1 MEGFALILIGA
12 AIFSHA
18 WYLLG
23 LYSDGRTVGVLM
35 AALGAGLLI
44 TLTFE
49 PQLLGMQGSDGAQ
62 QLGEITM
69 MKTLIILWA
78 TFAGT
83 VAAQGWWDLEERAI
97 GFYGLALA
105 VGSAVSVAY
114 FATQLWEHDA
124 LSGVSAVSVTVSFT
138 AVSSVL
144 TIVGA
149 TLFFYM
155 AIPFYGLRLV
165 AGWFSLVGS
174 IGIIGVGL
182 AIITTVIAY

>member
-49 PQLLGMQGSDGAQ
+49 PQLLGMHGSDGAQ

-78 TFAGT
+78 AYAGA

-97 GFYGLALA
+97 GFYCLALA
-105 VGSAVSVAY
+105 VGSGAILQVIVSVAR
-114 FATQLWEHDA
+114 L
-124 LSGVSAVSVTVSFT
+124 
-138 AVSSVL
+138 
-144 TIVGA
+144 
-149 TLFFYM
+149 
-155 AIPFYGLRLV
+155 LV
-165 AGWFSLVGS
+165 AKSRHEETSRVVRPALLGFGAGAGAMYATALLVG
-174 IGIIGVGL
+174 I
-182 AIITTVIAY
+182 

>member
-1 MEGFALILIGA
+1 MEGLALILIGA

-44 TLTFE
+44 TLTFD
-49 PQLLGMQGSDGAQ
+49 PQLLGVQGSDGAQ
-62 QLGEITM
+62 KLGEINM

-78 TFAGT
+78 GYAGV
-83 VAAQGWWDLEERAI
+83 VAAQGWSDLEERAI
-97 GFYGLALA
+97 GFYALALA
-105 VGSAVSVAY
+105 VGSAVAVAY

-124 LSGVSAVSVTVSFT
+124 LAGVSAVSVTVSLT
-138 AVSSVL
+138 AVSGILSVL
-144 TIVGA
+144 GA

-155 AIPFYGLRLV
+155 AVPYYGLRVV

-174 IGIIGVGL
+174 IAIIGVGL
-182 AIITTVIAY
+182 TIVTTVVGY

>member
-1 MEGFALILIGA
+1 MEGFALLLIGA

-23 LYSDGRTVGVLM
+23 MYSEGRTFGVLM

-49 PQLLGMQGSDGAQ
+49 PQVLGLMGADAEQ
-62 QLGEITM
+62 KLGEVTM

-78 TFAGT
+78 AFAGV

-97 GFYGLALA
+97 GFYAIALA
-105 VGSAVSVAY
+105 VGSAVAVGY
-114 FATQLWEHDA
+114 FSTQLWEHDA
-124 LSGVSAVSVTVSFT
+124 LSGVSAVSVTVSLT
-138 AVSSVL
+138 AASAILSML
-144 TIVGA
+144 GA
-149 TLFFYM
+149 MLFFYM
-155 AIPFYGLRLV
+155 AIPFYGLRVV

-174 IGIIGVGL
+174 IGVIGIGL
-182 AIITTVIAY
+182 GIITTLIQY